1 MFDNLTESF
10 RNIADRVEDY
20 GKSTVEYYKL
30 RLFKSSMKG
39 AISLVNLLVFGSLSL
54 FVMLFLSIGAAFWL
68 GTLFDQPFV
77 GFLLI
82 GALYGIALIFMFVI
96 GKGIIE
102 RRILHKFSGLF
113 YDEDD
118 IDPKDVASN
127 ELEEL
132 ENEFLEN
139 LEEEIETEEIWNE
152 EILNDNDEVDDVWEE
167 EVLDEEDFKRDNL

>member
-1 MFDNLTESF
+1 MFDDLTDSF

-39 AISLVNLLVFGSLSL
+39 AISLVNLLVYGSLSL

-68 GTLFDQPFV
+68 GTIFNQPFV

-82 GALYGIALIFMFVI
+82 GALYGIALIFMFVF
-96 GKGIIE
+96 GKKIIE
-102 RRILHKFSGLF
+102 RRILFKFSGLF

-132 ENEFLEN
+132 ENEYLEPLDEVMIEDEI
-139 LEEEIETEEIWNE
+139 LEEEIWKD
-152 EILNDNDEVDDVWEE
+152 EILENDDSEFDTFEE
-167 EVLDEEDFKRDNL
+167 KR